1 MESVITKVDTILCKE
16 GIPIISQL
24 INNATSYGIDR
35 SLVER
40 TIAWCSFVSR
50 TARLSADGR
59 TKGDGWQATALERTS
74 GVYIEVSDKKQLA
87 SIIGIAK
94 DADLMLVLNTL
105 CMILMRFK
113 TDWIEWQGFPVYGL
127 FRNGKELSFTYVP
140 IDVVY
145 ATRESEVW
153 LG

>member
-50 TARLSADGR
+50 TARLSTDGR

-113 TDWIEWQGFPVYGL
+113 TDWREWQGFPVYDL